1 MTVSTRHE
9 LEWQN
14 AKAPTPMSL
23 KTVRRSLAITQATA
37 VIRCLSKC
45 GRTRSVGLVFEE
57 PAETG
62 LLALVNAPPV

>member
-14 AKAPTPMSL
+14 AKAQTAMSL
-23 KTVRRSLAITQATA
+23 KNVRRILAITQATA

-45 GRTRSVGLVFEE
+45 RRTRKLAWCVEE
-57 PAETG
+57 PR
-62 LLALVNAPPV
+62 